1 MTEDQKEC
9 TDILIG
15 LMYELGVS
23 KVRIMVAMAYHLHEE
38 DSLVGNIQRKGGY
51 YDRSDF
57 YVKTKRFGR

>member
-15 LMYELGVS
+15 LGVS
-23 KVRIMVAMAYHLHEE
+23 KVRIMVAYHLHEE